1 MLDRKNLIRILKIPT
16 GSCILLIWLKKYLL
30 DGINLIWNS
39 LKMINVRKLR
49 LVSINESLIRLI
61 TRYEDVWE
69 KTRILF
75 GISSNYRRI

>member
-69 KTRILF
+69 KTSILF